1 MVGLGATVV
10 WVLGRSWD
18 GRRIGDG
25 RLKIE
30 AGYPFVIL
38 SPSHRILI
46 VWLAVDWIVGIRGP
60 WISDR
65 TVDVAYRFIKRPDL
79 ICTIGSN
86 LGGPRSPVPLRPRQL
101 TKEPSGF

>member
-1 MVGLGATVV
+1 MSL
-10 WVLGRSWD
+10 
-18 GRRIGDG
+18 
-25 RLKIE
+25 
-30 AGYPFVIL
+30 
-38 SPSHRILI
+38 SHRILI

-86 LGGPRSPVPLRPRQL
+86 LGGPRSPVPPSVGDYAYETLDILIINLQSWRQ
-101 TKEPSGF
+101 PICV

>member
-1 MVGLGATVV
+1 
-10 WVLGRSWD
+10 
-18 GRRIGDG
+18 
-25 RLKIE
+25 
-30 AGYPFVIL
+30 
-38 SPSHRILI
+38 